1 MVRAILSLF
10 FFTTIS
16 STSIAEDKNRE
27 TKRIYYINESVE
39 ICQAPTE
46 LVHLPSVRGEPYFLK
61 YSSRDM
67 SETYLTIV
75 IWGRDIPRLEIN
87 PVNYFSTENM
97 CMTGIVSQYN
107 GEKQIIVRDPEQ
119 LVKK

>member
-1 MVRAILSLF
+1 MIRVILSLF
-10 FFTTIS
+10 FCMSIS
-16 STSIAEDKNRE
+16 STSMAEDKNKEINR
-27 TKRIYYINESVE
+27 TYYINESVE

-61 YSSRDM
+61 YSTRDM

-87 PVNYFSTENM
+87 PVNYFSTGNM
-97 CMTGIVSQYN
+97 CMKGIVSQYN
-107 GEKQIIVRDPEQ
+107 GESQIVVREPGQ
-119 LVKK
+119 LIKK